1 MEGNGLGW
9 LGSRYGV
16 VTVLDVCV
24 AKPTPQPFTDMSEQR
39 SCVSWVYPTARLPI
53 EEIYANILGGSELTA
68 DFMWGLACAG
78 IIAAVGLFTNS
89 SVMLVAAM
97 LISPMMGP
105 ILAMTFAMAIKT
117 KASQTVRRKEMRAT
131 RDLQD
136 LTNLS
141 EAYRPPLKVGDI
153 VQLPETICFEKGT
166 EKGEIKRRLG
176 KLHSLKDALE
186 RTHEG
191 EEATMITTWNVK
203 TMTPEKEWAAEWDEN
218 SEAASLL
225 TVPEKELTKPEAVL
239 LHPLTPGTL
248 VPFIGHC
255 ATVKRL
261 VSRPS
266 VQGCGGIVARSQVEA
281 ETLYE
286 VEWDPAQPL
295 DVKKYQESL
304 KQALENGSRELQ
316 IVPSEQPLQVRPLPS
331 FLFVLILVPVH
342 LISYHWYLCCT
353 FWQKSTNIGLAKSE
367 LLKKGAKSEAV
378 AVVVAWLMGFSIA
391 PLFMAITRSDN
402 FTGNWWG
409 GTHSLGWAP
418 PMTDEMAGRGDFH
431 NFLVGIVFALAS
443 GIVVGNGASSGGTN
457 ALVGVAISASLL
469 PPVVNSGMC
478 VSFAVLGPLWEDE
491 SSWQWDE
498 GREGLFATSDFAGLG
513 DLPMQKQL
521 LVAGAISFA
530 LYLMN
535 VIIILVVCFVVF
547 VIKDVEFR
555 STIDLARDHTK
566 SSRDQNYKRL
576 PGVHVATDTKEV
588 LSPFRAAH
596 EFLRR
601 QEEAAIA
608 GEGGLKREM
617 TIPDFGLHAVFGD
630 DDDDFGSPPASL
642 PPLATP
648 ESNTPRWRRTVSFRD
663 GENAQEGTRASQE
676 DDGRPGCVIS

>member
-1 MEGNGLGW
+1 
-9 LGSRYGV
+9 
-16 VTVLDVCV
+16 
-24 AKPTPQPFTDMSEQR
+24 
-39 SCVSWVYPTARLPI
+39 
-53 EEIYANILGGSELTA
+53 
-68 DFMWGLACAG
+68 
-78 IIAAVGLFTNS
+78 
-89 SVMLVAAM
+89 
-97 LISPMMGP
+97 
-105 ILAMTFAMAIKT
+105 
-117 KASQTVRRKEMRAT
+117 
-131 RDLQD
+131 
-136 LTNLS
+136 
-141 EAYRPPLKVGDI
+141 
-153 VQLPETICFEKGT
+153 
-166 EKGEIKRRLG
+166 
-176 KLHSLKDALE
+176 
-186 RTHEG
+186 
-191 EEATMITTWNVK
+191 
-203 TMTPEKEWAAEWDEN
+203 
-218 SEAASLL
+218 
-225 TVPEKELTKPEAVL
+225 
-239 LHPLTPGTL
+239 
-248 VPFIGHC
+248 
-255 ATVKRL
+255 
-261 VSRPS
+261 
-266 VQGCGGIVARSQVEA
+266 
-281 ETLYE
+281 
-286 VEWDPAQPL
+286 
-295 DVKKYQESL
+295 
-304 KQALENGSRELQ
+304 
-316 IVPSEQPLQVRPLPS
+316 
-331 FLFVLILVPVH
+331 
-342 LISYHWYLCCT
+342 
-353 FWQKSTNIGLAKSE
+353 
-367 LLKKGAKSEAV
+367 
-378 AVVVAWLMGFSIA
+378 MGFSIA

-576 PGVHVATDTKEV
+576 PGV
-588 LSPFRAAH
+588 
-596 EFLRR
+596 
-601 QEEAAIA
+601 A

-617 TIPDFGLHAVFGD
+617 TIPDFGLHDVFG

-648 ESNTPRWRRTVSFRD
+648 ESNTPRWRRRTSASRRRSSESLHKTVSFRD
-663 GENAQEGTRASQE
+663 GENALEGTQASQE
-676 DDGRPGCVIS
+676 DDGRSGCVIS